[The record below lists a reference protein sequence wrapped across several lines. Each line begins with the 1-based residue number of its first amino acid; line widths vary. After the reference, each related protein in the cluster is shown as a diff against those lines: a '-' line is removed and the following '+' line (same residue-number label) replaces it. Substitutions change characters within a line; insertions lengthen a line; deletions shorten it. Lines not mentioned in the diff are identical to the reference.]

1 MSTKAEIRAKLES
14 MSQNNRTLIETLSDR
29 ADLTAYT
36 HLVREGGVWTDALQ
50 AALREHEIVHIPS
63 GLYLMDGSVTIPEAL
78 QPYMGGKK
86 VISPK
91 N

>member
-1 MSTKAEIRAKLES
+1 M
-14 MSQNNRTLIETLSDR
+14 LIAFIEN
-29 ADLTAYT
+29 
-36 HLVREGGVWTDALQ
+36 HLQ
-50 AALREHEIVHIPS
+50 A
-63 GLYLMDGSVTIPEAL
+63 DGSVTIPEAL